1 MPLSMPYIP
10 AAAWLNQYSG
20 GSHTL
25 SDFKERLCSLF
36 EVYTLTEHQNVSI
49 LTGQLIGAALREAQR
64 WRKEFEDEKPFD
76 LESSGDDDF
85 LDEDDTDDVYSG
97 SGSGDF
103 EMESRLDFG
112 YQIHYRNTLY
122 PLSPVQTTW
131 LPPTTQA
138 TLVHRHHP
146 WVLPEAPE
154 TPSITPAPTPTIPTK
169 DATTPAAVT
178 QATART
184 TEVRR
189 LQPVIIASTLTTLM
203 PTTTEEEANEWDDF
217 TESIG
222 TIPDQGSSM
231 QWSTQDYRTIQTTVA
246 DDIEDLEEVSPTQQP
261 QTDSWVVTIATT
273 RDDVEVPVIG
283 GPSGDFEIQEEEE
296 TSKTQSPTVFD
307 LGNEVLPPGTPPTDH
322 GRGRKLDTGLIDN
335 TIDSGN
341 TLAQMP
347 QKNILERR
355 EVLIALYQKTS
366 AMDSSKQLPSTL
378 KMKMVEAHKVGEAF
392 KKIFKLPFPRFEM

>member
-1 MPLSMPYIP
+1 MHFAFGIIQGAGL
-10 AAAWLNQYSG
+10 L
-20 GSHTL
+20 L
-25 SDFKERLCSLF
+25 
-36 EVYTLTEHQNVSI
+36 
-49 LTGQLIGAALREAQR
+49 LISQAALAQR
-64 WRKEFEDEKPFD
+64 WRKEFENEKPFD

-112 YQIHYRNTLY
+112 VRFTTETPIAPPTATALK
-122 PLSPVQTTW
+122 PAPTVDMLAPVQTTW

-146 WVLPEAPE
+146 WILPEAPE
-154 TPSITPAPTPTIPTK
+154 TPSITATPTTTIPTK
-169 DATTPAAVT
+169 EAATTAAVT
-178 QATART
+178 TATART

-189 LQPVIIASTLTTLM
+189 LQPVIIVSTLTTIM
-203 PTTTEEEANEWDDF
+203 PTTTEEKIEEWDD
-217 TESIG
+217 TTVSIG
-222 TIPDQGSSM
+222 TTPDQGSTQ
-231 QWSTQDYRTIQTTVA
+231 QWSTEEDRTIETTVA
-246 DDIEDLEEVSPTQQP
+246 DDGEMEDLEVTPTQQP
-261 QTDSWVVTIATT
+261 QTDTWEVTIATA
-273 RDDVEVPVIG
+273 RDGDIEVPVSG

-296 TSKTQSPTVFD
+296 ASQTQLPTVPD
-307 LGNEVLPPGTPPTDH
+307 LGNEVLPAGTSPTDR

-355 EVLIALYQKTS
+355 EVLIAVIVGGVVGALFAAFLVMLLIYRMKKKDEGSYALEEPKPASVSYQKPDNHEEFY
-366 AMDSSKQLPSTL
+366 A
-378 KMKMVEAHKVGEAF
+378 
-392 KKIFKLPFPRFEM
+392 

>member
-1 MPLSMPYIP
+1 MHFAFGIIHGAGLLLLISP
-10 AAAWLNQYSG
+10 AALG
-20 GSHTL
+20 
-25 SDFKERLCSLF
+25 
-36 EVYTLTEHQNVSI
+36 
-49 LTGQLIGAALREAQR
+49 QR

-76 LESSGDDDF
+76 LEGSGDDDF

-112 YQIHYRNTLY
+112 VRFTTETPIAPPTATALK
-122 PLSPVQTTW
+122 PAPTVDALLPVQTTW
-131 LPPTTQA
+131 LSPTTQA

-154 TPSITPAPTPTIPTK
+154 TTPITAAPTPTSPTK
-169 DATTPAAVT
+169 EVATTAAVT
-178 QATART
+178 TATART

-189 LQPVIIASTLTTLM
+189 LQPVIIVSSLTTIM
-203 PTTTEEEANEWDDF
+203 PTTTEEETKEWDD
-217 TESIG
+217 TTASIG
-222 TIPDQGSSM
+222 TIPDQGSSQ
-231 QWSTQDYRTIQTTVA
+231 QWPTQDVRTVQTTVTG
-246 DDIEDLEEVSPTQQP
+246 DSDIEDLEEVTPTQQP
-261 QTDSWVVTIATT
+261 QTNSWEVTIATA
-273 RDDVEVPVIG
+273 RDGDIEVPVSG

-296 TSKTQSPTVFD
+296 ASQTQPPTVPD
-307 LGNEVLPPGTPPTDH
+307 LGNEVLPPGTSPTDH

-355 EVLIALYQKTS
+355 EVLIAVIVGGVVGALFAAFLVMLLIYRMKKKDEGSYALEEPKPASVSYQKPDNHEEFY
-366 AMDSSKQLPSTL
+366 A
-378 KMKMVEAHKVGEAF
+378 
-392 KKIFKLPFPRFEM
+392 

>member
-1 MPLSMPYIP
+1 MHFAFGIIHGAGL
-10 AAAWLNQYSG
+10 L
-20 GSHTL
+20 L
-25 SDFKERLCSLF
+25 
-36 EVYTLTEHQNVSI
+36 
-49 LTGQLIGAALREAQR
+49 LISQAALAQR
-64 WRKEFEDEKPFD
+64 WRKEYEDEKPFD

-112 YQIHYRNTLY
+112 VIFTTETPIAPPTATALKPAPTVDTIPTL
-122 PLSPVQTTW
+122 QTTL

-138 TLVHRHHP
+138 TLIHQQHP

-154 TPSITPAPTPTIPTK
+154 TPSITAAPTPTSPTK
-169 DATTPAAVT
+169 EEATTAAVT
-178 QATART
+178 TATART

-189 LQPVIIASTLTTLM
+189 LQPVIIVSTLTTLM
-203 PTTTEEEANEWDDF
+203 PTTTEEETKEWDDD
-217 TESIG
+217 TENIG
-222 TIPDQGSSM
+222 TIPGQGSSQ
-231 QWSTQDYRTIQTTVA
+231 QWPTQDDRTVQTTVA
-246 DDIEDLEEVSPTQQP
+246 EDREIEDLEEVTPTQQP
-261 QTDSWVVTIATT
+261 QTDNWEVTITT
-273 RDDVEVPVIG
+273 ARDSDVEVPVSG

-296 TSKTQSPTVFD
+296 ASQTQPPTIPD
-307 LGNEVLPPGTPPTDH
+307 LGNEVLPPGTSPTDR

-355 EVLIALYQKTS
+355 EVLIAVIVGGVVGALFAAFLVMLLIYRMKKKDEGSYALEEPKPASVSYQKPDNHEEFY
-366 AMDSSKQLPSTL
+366 A
-378 KMKMVEAHKVGEAF
+378 
-392 KKIFKLPFPRFEM
+392 